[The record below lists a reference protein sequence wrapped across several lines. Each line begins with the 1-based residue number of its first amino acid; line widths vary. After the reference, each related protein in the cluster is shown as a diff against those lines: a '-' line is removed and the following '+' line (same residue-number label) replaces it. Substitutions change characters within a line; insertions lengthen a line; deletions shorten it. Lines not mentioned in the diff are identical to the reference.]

1 MGMVR
6 ASMGRVL
13 RLLLLGLAVTG
24 LLASCSRVA
33 QAPKAAGGVPQEL
46 LNELAPM
53 PPKGLQTAPLPELEG
68 AVPLA
73 QGLKPLAVAPTR
85 VAMKVLVVSATAG
98 DPGLAAITAMLD
110 QIGTP
115 YDVLLA
121 ADRPLTADALVRA
134 DGTGN
139 YQGVV
144 LANGSLAYESSPG
157 VWESA
162 FDWAE
167 WNLLWQYERDY
178 AVRQVA
184 LYTYPS
190 TYPEDYG
197 VRATGAADTS
207 ASALHASLTAAGRE
221 VFTYLQANADIGIRY
236 AYTYLGTLDASGG
249 VSATPLLQ
257 DANGDVLAVSSTSAD
272 GRERI
277 ALTFASNPWLMHA
290 QLLGYGLVDWVTKGV
305 FLGDRRAYAGIELDD
320 WFLATDVWSAA
331 QGGLSGEYRMTAAD
345 VLNARDQQA
354 RLRSSYP
361 LASDLTL
368 SFAFNGEGAN
378 TKAKRSCSATVGGP
392 DPLSSL
398 TECVANDFRWVNH
411 TYSHAYM
418 DWTTYAQSKQEIQKN
433 RKVAKGVGID
443 KSLGYYKD
451 SLVTGDISGLG
462 WYNPAGPEAPGL
474 KIDFGL
480 LASNPDFI
488 NAAVDTHIKLVA
500 SNMSVASHQP
510 SCFGCGIF
518 HPMAPS
524 LLTIPRYPT
533 NVFYAA
539 TTPTDMVDL
548 YNSIYGPGGSQ
559 SYFDH
564 DLSYA
569 EYLDFDTNVALMH
582 MLSGAP
588 YFHYMHVG
596 NLREY
601 APGRTLAFD
610 WLDELIG
617 KYSALYDLPLVSPDW
632 KQLGAI
638 VADRNS
644 FFGAGLSGV
653 IDWSAGQATITSAT
667 GGVVLAT
674 GLGFGTN
681 GLYDGE
687 VQSRTTLAA
696 GASLTVA
703 IP

>member
-1 MGMVR
+1 MIT
-6 ASMGRVL
+6 GRVSVGLVL
-13 RLLLLGLAVTG
+13 RLSLLGLAVA
-24 LLASCSRVA
+24 LLLGACSRMA
-33 QAPKAAGGVPQEL
+33 QAPQVESAVPQGIL
-46 LNELAPM
+46 DELAPM
-53 PPKGLQTAPLPELEG
+53 PPKDVAAGPLPQLQG

-73 QGLKPLAVAPTR
+73 QGLAPLAASPGR
-85 VAMKVLVVSATAG
+85 VAMKILVVSATDG
-98 DPGLAAITAMLD
+98 DPGLAAITATLR

-121 ADRPLTADALVRA
+121 ADTALTADTLVAA
-134 DGTGN
+134 DGTGR

-144 LANGSLAYESSPG
+144 LANGSLAYEASPG

-162 FDWAE
+162 FDWGE

-178 AVRQVA
+178 AVRQIA

-197 VRATGAADTS
+197 VRATGATDTM
-207 ASALHASLTAAGRE
+207 AAPLDAGLTAAGSQI
-221 VFTYLQANADIGIRY
+221 FAYLQPTADIGIRY
-236 AYTYLGTLDASGG
+236 AYTYLGALDGSGG
-249 VSATPLLQ
+249 VTATPLLQ
-257 DANGDVLAVSSTSAD
+257 DAAGDVLAVSSTSTD

-305 FLGDRRAYAGIELDD
+305 FLGDRKAYAGIELDD
-320 WFLATDVWSAA
+320 WFLATDVWSAT

-354 RLRSSYP
+354 QLRSAFP

-368 SFAFNGEGAN
+368 SFAFNGEGAD
-378 TKAKRSCSATVGGP
+378 TKAQASCSASVGGR

-398 TECVANDFRWVNH
+398 THCVANDFRWVNH

-418 DWTTYAQSKQEIQKN
+418 DWTNYSESKSEIKKN
-433 RKVAKGVGID
+433 RTVAKAMGIAA
-443 KSLGYYKD
+443 SSGYFVN

-462 WYNPAGPEAPGL
+462 WYNPAGPEAPGA

-480 LASNPDFI
+480 TASNPDFI
-488 NAAVDTHIKLVA
+488 NAAVDTHMKYVA
-500 SNMSVASHQP
+500 SNMSVVSHQP
-510 SCFGCGIF
+510 DCFGCGIY

-539 TTPTDMVDL
+539 TTPADMVDL
-548 YNSIYGPGGSQ
+548 YNSIYGPNGSQ
-559 SYFDH
+559 PYFDH

-569 EYLDFDTNVALMH
+569 EYLDFDTDVALMH

-601 APGRTLAFD
+601 SPGRTLAFD

-644 FFGAGLSGV
+644 YFGAGVSGV
-653 IDWSAGQATITSAT
+653 IDRNAGTATITSQS

-674 GLGFGTN
+674 GLAFGANT
-681 GLYDGE
+681 LYDGE
-687 VQSRTTLAA
+687 IQSRRTLAA
-696 GASLTVA
+696 GASFTVSL
-703 IP
+703 P